1 MGLGWSEGG
10 YEVVSLSPLPLLLL
24 VLEGD
29 CSKVGR
35 GQYELGGEQRRFWL
49 FFQLLLHPCARAP
62 NLGPLSRNRVFYA
75 QHRSSATLN
84 PLLCSNAGLNGG
96 GREGVGARVGRG
108 GEGDDVG
115 AGDVGRGSCGGS
127 RGEIK

>member
-1 MGLGWSEGG
+1 M
-10 YEVVSLSPLPLLLL
+10 
-24 VLEGD
+24 
-29 CSKVGR
+29 
-35 GQYELGGEQRRFWL
+35 GGEQTRFWL
-49 FFQLLLHPCARAP
+49 YFQLLLHPCARAP
-62 NLGPLSRNRVFYA
+62 NLGPPLSRNRVFYA
-75 QHRSSATLN
+75 QHRNSATLN

-96 GREGVGARVGRG
+96 GRERLGARVGRG

>member
-1 MGLGWSEGG
+1 MILAVFSTA
-10 YEVVSLSPLPLLLL
+10 SSPMCTCP
-24 VLEGD
+24 E
-29 CSKVGR
+29 SR
-35 GQYELGGEQRRFWL
+35 T
-49 FFQLLLHPCARAP
+49 
-62 NLGPLSRNRVFYA
+62 PLSRNRVFYA